1 MKKLIAILGASC
13 LLVGCGSQNLSPLE
27 EKTTKLRDENH
38 NLKLDI
44 QQLNQ
49 DISNQ
54 KSQVEAL
61 NKDKK
66 NVSKTVDNKKQARF
80 LEASSQYYQD
90 IVKIIGN
97 YNQIDLSKKKKE
109 DKEQNLEKLNTI
121 SNDIDDAYS
130 KYKGSISTNEMSSN
144 NKKEDKNI
152 REINKDIQSA
162 FKDIKNGYE
171 NNNKNKLNQGR
182 TKLSQIDMSSSS

>member
-1 MKKLIAILGASC
+1 MKKLIAILGVSC
-13 LLVGCGSQNLSPLE
+13 LLVGCGSQNLGPLE

-61 NKDKK
+61 NQDKK

-130 KYKGSISTNEMSSN
+130 KYKGSISTNEMSDN

-152 REINKDIQSA
+152 RQINKDIQSA

-182 TKLSQIDMSSSS
+182 TKLSQINMSSSS

>member
-13 LLVGCGSQNLSPLE
+13 LLVGCGSQNLGPLE

-152 REINKDIQSA
+152 RQINKDIQSA